1 MSIQTLLLALIALV
15 VGALAPIQMAANA
28 ELAKGVAGTI
38 AATTISFTAGSF
50 FLIIINA
57 GFRQF
62 SLASDIAH
70 TPVHLLLIGGAIG
83 AIFVSGVNLR
93 VTPRFGSAAT
103 MSLVIAG
110 QLVGALAVDR
120 LGLFAFTVRLGPPR
134 QRVARVRRRVA
145 RAFSLRREITAS
157 SSRPRSLRRSIAPRP
172 PHRFLPLVGSLTGAP
187 SAT

>member
-1 MSIQTLLLALIALV
+1 VSIQPLLLTLVLV
-15 VGALAPIQMAANA
+15 VFAPIRMAANA

-38 AATTISFTAGSF
+38 AATTISFTAGWF
-50 FLIIINA
+50 FLININA
-57 GFRQF
+57 VGFRQF

-83 AIFVSGVNLR
+83 AIFVSVNVR
-93 VTPRFGSAAT
+93 VTPRLGSAAT
-103 MSLVIAG
+103 ISLVIAG

-134 QRVARVRRRVA
+134 RRVARVRRRVP

-157 SSRPRSLRRSIAPRP
+157 RGGPRSLRRSIAPRP
-172 PHRFLPLVGSLTGAP
+172 PHRFLPLIGSLAGAP
-187 SAT
+187 PAT

>member
-1 MSIQTLLLALIALV
+1 MSIQPLLLTLALV
-15 VGALAPIQMAANA
+15 VFAPIRMAANA

-38 AATTISFTAGSF
+38 AATTISFTAGWF
-50 FLIIINA
+50 FLININA
-57 GFRQF
+57 VGFRQF

-93 VTPRFGSAAT
+93 MTPRLGAAAT

-110 QLVGALAVDR
+110 RLVGALAVDR
-120 LGLFAFTVRLGPPR
+120 LGLFAFTVCLGPPR
-134 QRVARVRRRVA
+134 QRVARLRRRVA
-145 RAFSLRREITAS
+145 PAFSQRREITAS
-157 SSRPRSLRRSIAPRP
+157 SSGPRSLRRSIAPRP
-172 PHRFLPLVGSLTGAP
+172 PHRFLPPVGSLTEAP